1 MHARISFFFVRHDQ
15 REKNEEIQTTRK
27 EEKREKGKGNVK
39 GKSRSTVSPWLFR
52 LFDIGRVS
60 PRQYRANN

>member
-27 EEKREKGKGNVK
+27 EENAKKEKE
-39 GKSRSTVSPWLFR
+39 T
-52 LFDIGRVS
+52 
-60 PRQYRANN
+60 